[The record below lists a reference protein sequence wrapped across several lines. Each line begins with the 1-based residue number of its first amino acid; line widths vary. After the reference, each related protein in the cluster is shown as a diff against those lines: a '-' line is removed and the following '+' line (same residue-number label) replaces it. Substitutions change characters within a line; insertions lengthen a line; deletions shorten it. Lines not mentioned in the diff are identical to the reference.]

1 MRFDSSARAQH
12 LLRKTWN
19 ADPRLLR
26 FSVVKM
32 GTKFENT
39 CDIGGQAEEWAD
51 VPGNMGTTEPP
62 GALRK
67 EKQAQEAMGGMFDDI
82 LNPDG
87 LASKLTDQATYTYK

>member
-32 GTKFENT
+32 GTKLE
-39 CDIGGQAEEWAD
+39 DIADVGGKAEEWSE
-51 VPGNMGTTEPP
+51 VPGNEGQVAPP
-62 GALRK
+62 EVPRK
-67 EKQAQEAMGGMFDDI
+67 A
-82 LNPDG
+82 
-87 LASKLTDQATYTYK
+87 DQAGAVVDSLMGDVLSGTGARSANNDIYTYT

>member
-32 GTKFENT
+32 GTKLE
-39 CDIGGQAEEWAD
+39 DIADVGGRAEEWSG
-51 VPGNMGTTEPP
+51 VPGNEGQVAPPEVPRKVEQADAVVGNLMGDVLSGT
-62 GALRK
+62 GARS
-67 EKQAQEAMGGMFDDI
+67 ANHDI
-82 LNPDG
+82 Y
-87 LASKLTDQATYTYK
+87 TYT

>member
-32 GTKFENT
+32 GTKLE
-39 CDIGGQAEEWAD
+39 DIADVGGKAEEWGE
-51 VPGNMGTTEPP
+51 VEGNEGKIATEVSPT
-62 GALRK
+62 
-67 EKQAQEAMGGMFDDI
+67 QAREAAESNLLSDMLGGGGESAKSDSFV
-82 LNPDG
+82 
-87 LASKLTDQATYTYK
+87 YK